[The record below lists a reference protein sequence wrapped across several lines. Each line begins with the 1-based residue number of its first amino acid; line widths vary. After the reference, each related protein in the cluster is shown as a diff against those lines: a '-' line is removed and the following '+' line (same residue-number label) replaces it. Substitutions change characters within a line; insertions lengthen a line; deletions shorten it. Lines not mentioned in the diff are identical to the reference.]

1 MLGQIALAVL
11 SAACMTDQNDA
22 TREASSNQVAIQRER
37 AEADI
42 AIGKEKTK
50 QQIIGG
56 IFEFLNSYTKDKG
69 QV

>member
-42 AIGKEKTK
+42 AIEK
-50 QQIIGG
+50 
-56 IFEFLNSYTKDKG
+56 
-69 QV
+69 

>member
-22 TREASSNQVAIQRER
+22 TREANSNQVAIQKER

-42 AIGKEKTK
+42 LLLKKK
-50 QQIIGG
+50 K
-56 IFEFLNSYTKDKG
+56 LNSK
-69 QV
+69 